1 LAELD
6 RKKLGLCKV
15 IIGEDVPES
24 AGRAGDEIIH
34 CPGLGDLSDDDRA
47 IIFVV
52 VAQLLAFF
60 RCLEEGLR
68 PDSPSED
75 GVISRV
81 VESFPLHTLP

>member
-1 LAELD
+1 
-6 RKKLGLCKV
+6 LGLCKV
-15 IIGEDVPES
+15 IIGEGVPAS
-24 AGRAGDEIIH
+24 AGRFGDVIID
-34 CPGLGDLSDDDRA
+34 CPGLGELGDDDGA
-47 IIFVV
+47 TIFVV

-81 VESFPLHTLP
+81 VESFPLHTLS